1 MSRVRID
8 GRPVFVTGASKGI
21 GRAIALDLARR
32 GCPLMLVARGEGA
45 LRDVQSEIRARHPGL
60 PVDIHTADVTDASAM
75 VGAVAAMVESVGRP
89 AGVICAAGFARPGY
103 FEEIPDDTVRQLVEV
118 NYLGAV
124 FAVRA
129 VLPHLESGGF
139 VSLTS
144 SVLGYLGAFGMA
156 PYAATKFALVG
167 LATSLRQELRPRGI
181 HVSVLC
187 PPDTDTPGFAA
198 ENETKPIE
206 TAELSKSAGLLS
218 PDFVARRH
226 IDALRRGRFLINVTF
241 ATRAY
246 YRINGWAPG
255 LMRAAMDFL
264 VARTQA
270 RMRRGAVGAPSASH
284 PRAPDATSPMSPE
297 TP

>member
-1 MSRVRID
+1 MPGVRIE

-21 GRAIALDLARR
+21 GRAIALELAAA
-32 GCPLMLVARGEGA
+32 GCPLMLVARGAEGLA
-45 LRDVQSEIRARHPGL
+45 DVAWEIRTRHPGL
-60 PVDIHTADVTDASAM
+60 AVEVFSADVTDAAAM
-75 VGAVAAMVESVGRP
+75 AEAVRAMVERIGPP

-103 FEEIPDDTVRQLVEV
+103 FEAIPDDVVRRLVEV

-129 VLPHLESGGF
+129 VLPHLESGAF

-144 SVLGYLGAFGMA
+144 SVLGYMGAFGMA
-156 PYAATKFALVG
+156 PYSASKFALVG

-187 PPDTDTPGFAA
+187 PPDTDTPGFAT
-198 ENETKPIE
+198 ENETKPVE
-206 TAELSKSAGLLS
+206 TAELSKSAGLLR
-218 PDFVARRH
+218 PEFVARKYLA
-226 IDALRRGRFLINVTF
+226 ALRRGRFLINVTL

-246 YRINGWAPG
+246 YRLNGWAPA
-255 LMRAAMDFL
+255 LMRSAMDWM

-270 RMRRGAVGAPSASH
+270 RMRRGEI
-284 PRAPDATSPMSPE
+284 R
-297 TP
+297 

>member
-1 MSRVRID
+1 MSRVKLD

-21 GRAIALDLARR
+21 GRAIALELARR
-32 GCPLMLVARGEGA
+32 GCPLLLVARGAGPLEHLQA
-45 LRDVQSEIRARHPGL
+45 EIRGRHPGL
-60 PVDIHTADVTDASAM
+60 PVEIYPADVRDASAM
-75 VGAVAAMVESVGRP
+75 NEAVAVMVDRVGVP
-89 AGVICAAGFARPGY
+89 AGIICAAGFARPGY
-103 FEEIPDDTVRQLVEV
+103 FEEIPDQTVRQLVEV

-129 VLPHLESGGF
+129 VLPHLQPGGF

-187 PPDTDTPGFAA
+187 PPDTDTPGFAT

-218 PDFVARRH
+218 PDYVARKH
-226 IDALRRGRFLINVTF
+226 LDALVRDRFLINVTF

-255 LMRAAMDFL
+255 LMRSAMDWM

-270 RMRRGAVGAPSASH
+270 RMRRGEI
-284 PRAPDATSPMSPE
+284 R
-297 TP
+297 